1 MIKMS
6 MLLKNKSF
14 LSMLS
19 LDRFKLLG
27 NIKPMFCDCKASWL
41 YYWGDS
47 FPILCSLPYTNL
59 RGFGEQLKEQHRSGC
74 QTPPLDGWL
83 EQRGRVKV
91 FPRYFLCLWGLR
103 VPSDSSEEPWL
114 GVLSLHL
121 LILLHV
127 SFFWSLKII
136 FFNYKSKIYLQKLN
150 ISLHNNI
157 INLLLLNIYF

>member
-1 MIKMS
+1 MWKPNQIPPKQVLMDFVIKMS

-27 NIKPMFCDCKASWL
+27 NIKPMTSDCKASWL
-41 YYWGDS
+41 YYWGNS
-47 FPILCSLPYTNL
+47 FPILHSLPYSNL
-59 RGFGEQLKEQHRSGC
+59 RGFGEQLKEQHRLDC

-83 EQRGRVKV
+83 EQRDRVKV
-91 FPRYFLCLWGLR
+91 FLRCFLCLRGPR

-136 FFNYKSKIYLQKLN
+136 FFSYKSKIYL
-150 ISLHNNI
+150 
-157 INLLLLNIYF
+157 